1 MYTFAELSVLNSH
14 LLLAFATLLDAISTT
29 LITSISSHG
38 FENLLE
44 NDFEVYCM
52 YVDEIIIDLSSL
64 FFIISFSTLLT
75 SLVCCS
81 FATGIPL
88 VFARNCLILSISQSV
103 LTSCLVKVEMQVD
116 YGNASSSTHPKFYYG
131 CL

>member
-1 MYTFAELSVLNSH
+1 MIFFLYTFVELFVLNSH
-14 LLLAFATLLDAISTT
+14 LLLAFATLLDAISIT

-52 YVDEIIIDLSSL
+52 YVDGIIIDLSSL
-64 FFIISFSTLLT
+64 FFIISFSILLA

-81 FATGIPL
+81 FVTRIPL
-88 VFARNCLILSISQSV
+88 VFARNCLVLSISLSV
-103 LTSCLVKVEMQVD
+103 LTSC
-116 YGNASSSTHPKFYYG
+116 
-131 CL
+131 